1 MKKLLTIC
9 LLIAISLTANVQTK
23 AQSLIETMDYI
34 EANLNNYA
42 YDKGFSTK
50 CTNNALEMPTA
61 NYATDGR
68 RRNFTKVFMKHI
80 KSVDYSIGEGTI
92 IITVVGESF
101 LFEFEELLVDKVGPQ
116 SISIFLLSTTPIENV
131 KRIIKAI
138 KHAAEL
144 EGAKLLNDDLFKD

>member
-1 MKKLLTIC
+1 MKKLI
-9 LLIAISLTANVQTK
+9 LISIVIFTTSITK

-34 EANLNNYA
+34 EGNLSNYA
-42 YDKGFSTK
+42 YNKGFPTK

-68 RRNFTKVFMKHI
+68 RKKYTKVMMKHI
-80 KSVDYSIGEGTI
+80 KSVNYSIGEGTI

-116 SISIFLLSTTPIENV
+116 SISIFLLPTTPIENV

-144 EGAKLLNDDLFKD
+144 EGAKLINDDLFKD